1 MLIPPR
7 DFAFGSLTYTIRN
20 AKETDAKTLSGI
32 RLRIDGETE
41 HMDREPGEAYMDEAA
56 FQALIRED
64 AERPH
69 NLFLVAEAEG
79 SLVGFSRCQGSTL
92 RRFSHRVEFGI
103 CVLKAYWRYGIGKT
117 LLKQSVAWADETGI
131 KKMMLSVLETNTKAI
146 ALYERFGFK
155 AEGTLSM
162 DRLLSDGKYYDTV
175 IMGRV
180 RD

>member
-20 AKETDAKTLSGI
+20 AKETDAKTLSGL

-56 FQALIRED
+56 FQVLIRED
-64 AERPH
+64 TEQPH

-79 SLVGFSRCQGSTL
+79 SLVGFSRCQGSAL

-103 CVLKAYWRYGIGKT
+103 CVLKAYWGYGIGKT

-146 ALYERFGFK
+146 ALYEGFGFK
-155 AEGTLSM
+155 AEGTLSK

>member
-1 MLIPPR
+1 MLISQR
-7 DFAFGSLTYTIRN
+7 CFTSGDFTYTIRN
-20 AKETDAKTLSGI
+20 AKETDAKTLSGL

-56 FQALIRED
+56 FQVLIRED
-64 AERPH
+64 AEQPH
-69 NLFLVAEAEG
+69 NLFLVAEADG
-79 SLVGFSRCQGSTL
+79 VLVGFSRCQGSTL
-92 RRFSHRVEFGI
+92 KRFSHRVEFGV
-103 CVLKAYWRYGIGKT
+103 CVLKAYWGHGIGKA
-117 LLKQSVAWADETGI
+117 LLAQSVVWADETGI

-155 AEGTLSM
+155 AEGTLSK
-162 DRLLSDGKYYDTV
+162 DRLLSDGEYYGTV